1 MLGSD
6 KVMSSCTN
14 LDNNF
19 FEWYTFTYISAI
31 CDGGEWFFL
40 SICTN
45 ILLSGASIFFGQQRF
60 RFERQ
65 VQFILN
71 RKSDEWQKGFQS
83 YIFWLSLHQLF
94 LVFNFIFLV
103 YTNIFQLILSAILN
117 IGFRMFYYS
126 RGWIGSDYDII
137 REREDLKDIS

>member
-6 KVMSSCTN
+6 KAMSSCTN
-14 LDNNF
+14 LENNF

-31 CDGGEWFFL
+31 CDGGGWFVL